1 MTFFK
6 HLLAIKAILI
16 IVLLTLSNFTS
27 FSQNNS
33 SYEISGQIIDSL
45 NKQPI
50 EYVSVAVYRAK
61 DNSLVSGSV
70 TNLKGEFTI
79 KGLTPGGY
87 NIKSNFIGYKTRTTF
102 IKISNASVNLS
113 EPIALGLSS
122 VYLNEV
128 QITRSKVEKQVTIE
142 KTKIDVSQNIS
153 AVSGSITDV
162 LKSQSSISIDAE
174 NNIYLRG
181 NSNILILLDGRPT
194 TVTSLGSLPSSNV
207 ENIEIITNPDAKY
220 DAEGTGGI
228 INIVTKKQSV
238 SGLNGTLTLNY
249 GVNNRL
255 NGGIGLNYSKSIWAF
270 GFNYN
275 SRFEKSDVKS
285 FLSRDMYSQN
295 THTEQDVNS
304 TLSNPTHSFG
314 LSLAAKPNNK
324 NLISLTLKS
333 VIYDNLNTQ
342 NIAGN
347 QINSDLSQ
355 TFFNRINEVT
365 WKRRNIDG
373 TLSYKKIFEKNKHEI
388 SFDAMYSLTKGAR
401 TGDYRIEGVYL
412 QKSNA
417 GGRPQNITFQ
427 TDYFKQIFTT
437 GRIETGLKAFS
448 RWNSFYSHFYDKDI
462 PTDQW
467 LINSSYSNDLEFK
480 EYIYSTYLM
489 YSDSLTK
496 KIFYKIGAR
505 VEYNTA
511 ELIQKSTQQNINAEY
526 FFPFPFL
533 LVKYS
538 INQSQSLSASLTRR
552 VTRPAYSQL
561 NPYIVVID
569 QITYETG
576 NKQLKPEIVDKLE
589 LNHSLMKD
597 KFQLRSN
604 LFYGITNDFITQI
617 SVLTADK
624 LMVTY
629 ANGNRQIKTGV
640 DIDATYKF
648 NSIFSIN
655 PTFSVFYSK
664 SNGAYNNTDLSTSGT
679 AWTGNLKLTVKPD
692 KRTDI
697 QLLLNYNSPIDLP
710 QFRLNEIYYADFAV
724 KRNFLKNKVALSFT
738 VTDVFNTRQWIV
750 NTENSAY
757 KLYNKSKN
765 DTRIFWFGLTFNIN
779 SYKPTNGKNNEQ
791 ESENSIIKLGQ

>member
-1 MTFFK
+1 MT
-6 HLLAIKAILI
+6 
-16 IVLLTLSNFTS
+16 NF
-27 FSQNNS
+27 
-33 SYEISGQIIDSL
+33 
-45 NKQPI
+45 
-50 EYVSVAVYRAK
+50 
-61 DNSLVSGSV
+61 
-70 TNLKGEFTI
+70 KGEFSI
-79 KGLTPGGY
+79 KGLNAGKY
-87 NIKSNFIGYKTRTTF
+87 IVKSNFIGYKPKST
-102 IKISNASVNLS
+102 IVEISNTSVHLA
-113 EPIALGLSS
+113 EPIVLGVSS
-122 VYLNEV
+122 IFLNEV
-128 QITRSKVEKQVTIE
+128 QITGSKIEKQVTIE
-142 KTKIDVSQNIS
+142 KTNIDVSQNIS

-162 LKSQSSISIDAE
+162 LKSQSPISIDAE
-174 NNIYLRG
+174 NNVYLRG

-194 TVTSLGSLPSSNV
+194 TVPSLVALPSSNV
-207 ENIEIITNPDAKY
+207 DNIEIITNPDAKY

-249 GVNNRL
+249 GINNRL
-255 NGGIGLNYSKSIWAF
+255 NGGVGLNYSKKIWAI

-275 SRFEKSDVKS
+275 GRSEKSDVKS
-285 FLSRDMYSQN
+285 FLSRDLYSQN

-304 TLSNPTHSFG
+304 SLSNPTHSFG
-314 LSLAAKPNNK
+314 LSLSAKPNNK
-324 NLISLTLKS
+324 NLISLNLKS

-355 TFFNRINEVT
+355 TFFNRTNEVT

-412 QKSNA
+412 QKSDA

-427 TDYFKQIFTT
+427 TDYLKQIFRT

-448 RWNSFYSHFYDKDI
+448 RWNSFYSHFFDKDI
-462 PTDQW
+462 ATDRW
-467 LINSSYSNDLEFK
+467 LINSTYSNDLEYK

-533 LVKYS
+533 LIKYS
-538 INQSQSLSASLTRR
+538 INQAQSLSVSLTRR
-552 VTRPAYSQL
+552 VTRPAYPQI

-629 ANGNRQIKTGV
+629 ANGNKQIKTGV
-640 DIDATYKF
+640 DVDATYKF
-648 NSIFSIN
+648 NPVFSIN
-655 PTFSVFYSK
+655 PAFSLFYSK
-664 SNGAYNNTDLSTSGT
+664 SNGAYNNTDLSTSGA
-679 AWTGNLKLTVKPD
+679 AWTGNLKFTVKPD

-697 QLLLNYNSPIDLP
+697 QLLFNYNSPIDLP

-738 VTDVFNTRQWIV
+738 VTDVFNTRQWII

-779 SYKPTNGKNNEQ
+779 SYKPTNGKSNEL
-791 ESENSIIKLGQ
+791 ESENSVIKLGQ